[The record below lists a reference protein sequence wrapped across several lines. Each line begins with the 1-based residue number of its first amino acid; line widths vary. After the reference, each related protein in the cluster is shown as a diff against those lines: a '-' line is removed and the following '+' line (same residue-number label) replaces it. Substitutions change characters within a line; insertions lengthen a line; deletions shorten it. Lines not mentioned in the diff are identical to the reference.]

1 MKSCP
6 TCQRTYPDDN
16 QSNCAYDGAP
26 LSAPYYPQPGQYQPQ
41 QYGAP
46 PPPGANPVMPP
57 QQGYP
62 PAGYPPV
69 GYPPQGGWQQ
79 GYPPPP
85 AYAAGAS
92 QYVPCP
98 RCHMPNPEKVNFTWW
113 GGMLGPRML
122 SHVKCKGCGLAFNG
136 KTGESNDSKI
146 AIYFVI
152 TFIVSLGIFFLIFFG
167 LR

>member
-1 MKSCP
+1 MRSCP

-16 QSNCAYDGAP
+16 QANCAYDGAP
-26 LSAPYYPQPGQYQPQ
+26 LSPPYYPQPGQYQPQ
-41 QYGAP
+41 YAAPAP
-46 PPPGANPVMPP
+46 PPPGANPMTP

-62 PAGYPPV
+62 GYPPV

-79 GYPPPP
+79 GYPPP
-85 AYAAGAS
+85 AYAGGGAS
-92 QYVPCP
+92 PYVPCP
-98 RCHMPNPEKVNFTWW
+98 RCRTPDPLKVNFTWW

-122 SHVKCKGCGLAFNG
+122 SHVKCRGCGLAFNG

-146 AIYFVI
+146 AIYFVV
-152 TFIVSLGIFFLIFFG
+152 TFVVSLGIFLLIFFG